1 MQPWVRHSYSSN
13 LRCRITNS
21 LWLVL
26 KTNSAKR
33 HGFVQYHQKDVVDAS
48 VGRSSH
54 ILIAAAGK
62 LEPGAIRDGGGLVLL
77 RLHMFV
83 NAQLYFGVFLH
94 KFLYLGLKPMCD
106 NLVGDIRG
114 PDKKVLLQKQVGW
127 GTRLAISALRA
138 SNHV

>member
-1 MQPWVRHSYSSN
+1 MQNHKF
-13 LRCRITNS
+13 
-21 LWLVL
+21 LVACF
-26 KTNSAKR
+26 KTNSTKR

-62 LEPGAIRDGGGLVLL
+62 LEPGAIRDRGGLVLL

-94 KFLYLGLKPMCD
+94 LYSC
-106 NLVGDIRG
+106 I
-114 PDKKVLLQKQVGW
+114 
-127 GTRLAISALRA
+127 
-138 SNHV
+138 

>member
-1 MQPWVRHSYSSN
+1 M
-13 LRCRITNS
+13 
-21 LWLVL
+21 
-26 KTNSAKR
+26 
-33 HGFVQYHQKDVVDAS
+33 DAS

-94 KFLYLGLKPMCD
+94 LYSC
-106 NLVGDIRG
+106 I
-114 PDKKVLLQKQVGW
+114 W
-127 GTRLAISALRA
+127 A
-138 SNHV
+138 SNQCVTIWFGISGVPIKKFPCSSKRVGEPGWQYQL